1 MCIGVFLISFIGS
14 VIFKLTYQDPRMK
27 EYSVNWNDDVGTVY
41 TDLSYGREAANK
53 FDLYLPADN
62 EIKAYGLVVYLHAG
76 GFTSGDKSDDAS
88 MLQ

>member
-1 MCIGVFLISFIGS
+1 
-14 VIFKLTYQDPRMK
+14 MK
-27 EYSVNWNDDVGTVY
+27 EYSVNWSDDVGTVY
-41 TDLSYGREAANK
+41 TDLSYGSEAANK